1 MIISHCYKI
10 KPNQEQIAKIDYWL
24 ELLRRHW
31 NYALGQRLDWLNKT
45 RCPIDRCSIVSSPI
59 GEIPVRPDYYFQ
71 QSALKETKQLF
82 PEYKEIYSE
91 VQQINLQK
99 LDIAWKRW
107 LIPDKTG
114 KRFGR
119 PRFKKSGK
127 LRSLSFSRVNHP
139 FISS

>member
-1 MIISHCYKI
+1 MKFLVDQIIIFS
-10 KPNQEQIAKIDYWL
+10 N
-24 ELLRRHW
+24 RH
-31 NYALGQRLDWLNKT
+31 
-45 RCPIDRCSIVSSPI
+45 
-59 GEIPVRPDYYFQ
+59 
-71 QSALKETKQLF
+71 LKKHAQLF
-82 PEYKEIYSE
+82 PDYKEITYE

-99 LDIAWKRW
+99 LDIACKRW

-139 FISS
+139 LIGS